1 MKLSLDRHLLS
12 SFVIFLSAIVL
23 ISSIS
28 YGINYAEAKD
38 QCAYSPGL
46 RNHFIKLP
54 DGRCMKVDYY
64 VSVECGREA
73 GLCTPRSPSDLSP
86 PPVPTPN
93 PTPIPAPTPPSAPT
107 QTSDNPWPTVGS
119 IIFVLIAS
127 YVANKIRKK
136 ITRIIRARKYHSST
150 RTKKRN
156 DSRVGFRNFRNWIRK
171 KITQIIRG
179 RKYHSST
186 RTKKRNYS
194 RVGFRNFRNWKNYV
208 RETKQSRR
216 DGKRDDA
223 YLDSLAEEFEY
234 EWESISRSGKA
245 AQFTHMYR
253 DIFDNEFARRQYEHK
268 KPKEKEGERR
278 EQKRQERE
286 EKLKQESTI
295 DLSKYY
301 KILGLKPGATKEKI
315 KARFRELTLKY
326 HSDRGGSDNKLKEII
341 EAKEIILKEMKKK

>member
-1 MKLSLDRHLLS
+1 M
-12 SFVIFLSAIVL
+12 
-23 ISSIS
+23 SSIL
-28 YGINYAEAKD
+28 YGTNYAEAKD

-156 DSRVGFRNFRNWIRK
+156 DSRVGFRNFRNW
-171 KITQIIRG
+171 
-179 RKYHSST
+179 
-186 RTKKRNYS
+186 
-194 RVGFRNFRNWKNYV
+194 KNYV
-208 RETKQSRR
+208 RETEQSRR
-216 DGKRDDA
+216 GRKRDDA
-223 YLDSLAEEFEY
+223 YLDSLAEEFED

-245 AQFTHMYR
+245 AQLTQMYR
-253 DIFDNEFARRQYEHK
+253 DIFDNEFTRRQYEHKRPHFWERYEHK

-286 EKLKQESTI
+286 EKPKQESTI

-301 KILGLKPGATKEKI
+301 KILGLKPDATKEKI

>member
-1 MKLSLDRHLLS
+1 MKLSLDRHLPS
-12 SFVIFLSAIVL
+12 SFVIFLSVIIL

-73 GLCTPRSPSDLSP
+73 GLCAPRSPSDLSP
-86 PPVPTPN
+86 PPVPTPDPN
-93 PTPIPAPTPPSAPT
+93 PIPAPTPPSAPP
-107 QTSDNPWPTVGS
+107 QTSDNPWPTIGS
-119 IIFVLIAS
+119 IIFILIVS
-127 YVANKIRKK
+127 YIANKIGKK
-136 ITRIIRARKYHSST
+136 ITRIIRARKYQSST

-156 DSRVGFRNFRNWIRK
+156 DSRVGFRNFRNW
-171 KITQIIRG
+171 
-179 RKYHSST
+179 
-186 RTKKRNYS
+186 
-194 RVGFRNFRNWKNYV
+194 KNYV
-208 RETKQSRR
+208 RETEQARR
-216 DGKRDDA
+216 DRKRDDA
-223 YLDSLAEEFEY
+223 FLDSLAEEFED
-234 EWESISRSGKA
+234 EWESISRTGKV
-245 AQFTHMYR
+245 AQFTQMYR
-253 DIFDNEFARRQYEHK
+253 DIFDNEFARRQYERKRPHFWERYEHK
-268 KPKEKEGERR
+268 KPKEKESERH
-278 EQKRQERE
+278 EHKRQERE
-286 EKLKQESTI
+286 EKREQEEKPKQESKI

-326 HSDRGGSDNKLKEII
+326 HSDRGGSDNKLKEVI

>member
-1 MKLSLDRHLLS
+1 M
-12 SFVIFLSAIVL
+12 
-23 ISSIS
+23 SSIL
-28 YGINYAEAKD
+28 YGTNYAEAKD

-64 VSVECGREA
+64 VSAECGREA
-73 GLCTPRSPSDLSP
+73 GLCTPRSLSDLSP
-86 PPVPTPN
+86 APTPD
-93 PTPIPAPTPPSAPT
+93 PTPIPALTSQSAPT
-107 QTSDNPWPTVGS
+107 QTSGNPWPTVGS
-119 IIFVLIAS
+119 IIFILIAS
-127 YVANKIRKK
+127 YIVNK
-136 ITRIIRARKYHSST
+136 
-150 RTKKRN
+150 
-156 DSRVGFRNFRNWIRK
+156 IRK

-186 RTKKRNYS
+186 QAKKRNDS

-208 RETKQSRR
+208 RETEQSRR
-216 DGKRDDA
+216 DGKRDDV

-245 AQFTHMYR
+245 AQLTQMYR

-268 KPKEKEGERR
+268 KPKEKEHERH
-278 EQKRQERE
+278 EQRRQERE
-286 EKLKQESTI
+286 KKPKQESII

-326 HSDRGGSDNKLKEII
+326 HSDRGGSDNKLKEVI

>member
-12 SFVIFLSAIVL
+12 SFVIFLSVIIL

-86 PPVPTPN
+86 APTLD
-93 PTPIPAPTPPSAPT
+93 PTPIPAPTSPSAPT
-107 QTSDNPWPTVGS
+107 QTSGNPWPTIGS
-119 IIFVLIAS
+119 IIFILIVS
-127 YVANKIRKK
+127 YIVNKIRKK
-136 ITRIIRARKYHSST
+136 ITRMIRARKYHSST

-156 DSRVGFRNFRNWIRK
+156 DSRVGFRNFRNWK
-171 KITQIIRG
+171 
-179 RKYHSST
+179 H
-186 RTKKRNYS
+186 
-194 RVGFRNFRNWKNYV
+194 YV
-208 RETKQSRR
+208 RETEQSRR

-223 YLDSLAEEFEY
+223 YLDGLAEEFEY

-268 KPKEKEGERR
+268 KPKEKESERH
-278 EQKRQERE
+278 EHKRQEQE
-286 EKLKQESTI
+286 EKREQEEKPKQESII

-301 KILGLKPGATKEKI
+301 KILDLKPGATKEKI

-326 HSDRGGSDNKLKEII
+326 HSDRGGSDDKLKEVI
-341 EAKEIILKEMKKK
+341 EAKEILLKNKKK

>member
-1 MKLSLDRHLLS
+1 MKLSLDRHLPS
-12 SFVIFLSAIVL
+12 SFVIFLSVIIL

-73 GLCTPRSPSDLSP
+73 GLCTPRSPSDLP
-86 PPVPTPN
+86 PAPIPDPNPVPAPTSD
-93 PTPIPAPTPPSAPT
+93 PTPIPAVTPPSAPT

-119 IIFVLIAS
+119 IIFVLIAF
-127 YVANKIRKK
+127 YVVNRIRKK
-136 ITRIIRARKYHSST
+136 ITQIIRARKYRSPT

-156 DSRVGFRNFRNWIRK
+156 DSRVGFRNFRNW
-171 KITQIIRG
+171 
-179 RKYHSST
+179 
-186 RTKKRNYS
+186 
-194 RVGFRNFRNWKNYV
+194 KNYV
-208 RETKQSRR
+208 RETEQARR
-216 DGKRDDA
+216 DGKRDDV
-223 YLDSLAEEFEY
+223 YLDGLAEEFEY
-234 EWESISRSGKA
+234 EWESISRSSKA
-245 AQFTHMYR
+245 ARFTQMYK

-268 KPKEKEGERR
+268 KPKEKESKRHKH
-278 EQKRQERE
+278 KRQERE
-286 EKLKQESTI
+286 EKREQEEKPKQENII

-326 HSDRGGSDNKLKEII
+326 HSDRGGSDDKLKEVI
-341 EAKEIILKEMKKK
+341 EAKEILLKNKKK

>member
-1 MKLSLDRHLLS
+1 
-12 SFVIFLSAIVL
+12 
-23 ISSIS
+23 
-28 YGINYAEAKD
+28 
-38 QCAYSPGL
+38 
-46 RNHFIKLP
+46 
-54 DGRCMKVDYY
+54 MKVDYY

-73 GLCTPRSPSDLSP
+73 GLCTPRSPSDLSRP
-86 PPVPTPN
+86 PVPTPVPTPN

-136 ITRIIRARKYHSST
+136 ITRIIRARKYNS
-150 RTKKRN
+150 
-156 DSRVGFRNFRNWIRK
+156 DLLERK
-171 KITQIIRG
+171 KEMI
-179 RKYHSST
+179 
-186 RTKKRNYS
+186 
-194 RVGFRNFRNWKNYV
+194 VELDF
-208 RETKQSRR
+208 ETSVIGKTMCVKQNNHEEA
-216 DGKRDDA
+216 GNGHDA
-223 YLDSLAEEFEY
+223 YLDSLAEEFED

-245 AQFTHMYR
+245 AQLIQMYR
-253 DIFDNEFARRQYEHK
+253 DIFDNEFTRRQYEHKRPHFWERYEHK
-268 KPKEKEGERR
+268 KPKEKEGERH

-326 HSDRGGSDNKLKEII
+326 HSDRGGSDDKLKEVI
-341 EAKEIILKEMKKK
+341 EAKEILLKNKKK

>member
-1 MKLSLDRHLLS
+1 MKLSLDRHLPS
-12 SFVIFLSAIVL
+12 SFVIFLSVIIL

-93 PTPIPAPTPPSAPT
+93 PTPIPASTPPSAPT

-136 ITRIIRARKYHSST
+136 ITRIIRARKYNSST

-156 DSRVGFRNFRNWIRK
+156 DSRVGFRNFRNW
-171 KITQIIRG
+171 
-179 RKYHSST
+179 
-186 RTKKRNYS
+186 
-194 RVGFRNFRNWKNYV
+194 KNYV
-208 RETKQSRR
+208 RETEQSRR
-216 DGKRDDA
+216 GRKRDDA
-223 YLDSLAEEFEY
+223 YLDSLAEEFED

-245 AQFTHMYR
+245 AQLTQMYR
-253 DIFDNEFARRQYEHK
+253 DIFDNEFTRRQYEHKRPHFWERYEHK
-268 KPKEKEGERR
+268 KPKEKEGERH

-286 EKLKQESTI
+286 EKPKQETTI

-326 HSDRGGSDNKLKEII
+326 HSDRGGSDDKLKEVI
-341 EAKEIILKEMKKK
+341 EAKEILLKSKKK

>member
-1 MKLSLDRHLLS
+1 MKLSLDRHLPS
-12 SFVIFLSAIVL
+12 SFVIFLSVIIL

-136 ITRIIRARKYHSST
+136 ITRIIRARKYNSST

-156 DSRVGFRNFRNWIRK
+156 DSRVGFRNFRNW
-171 KITQIIRG
+171 
-179 RKYHSST
+179 
-186 RTKKRNYS
+186 
-194 RVGFRNFRNWKNYV
+194 KNYV
-208 RETKQSRR
+208 RETEQSRR
-216 DGKRDDA
+216 GRKRDDA
-223 YLDSLAEEFEY
+223 YLDSLAEEFED

-245 AQFTHMYR
+245 AQLIQMYR

-268 KPKEKEGERR
+268 RPHFWERYEHKKPKEKEGERH

-286 EKLKQESTI
+286 EKPKQESTI

-326 HSDRGGSDNKLKEII
+326 HSDRGGSDDKLKEVI
-341 EAKEIILKEMKKK
+341 EAKEILLKNKKK

>member
-73 GLCTPRSPSDLSP
+73 GLCTPRSPSDLP
-86 PPVPTPN
+86 PAPIPDPN
-93 PTPIPAPTPPSAPT
+93 PIPAPTPPSAPT

-136 ITRIIRARKYHSST
+136 ITRIIRARKYNSST

-156 DSRVGFRNFRNWIRK
+156 DSRVGFRNFRNW
-171 KITQIIRG
+171 
-179 RKYHSST
+179 
-186 RTKKRNYS
+186 
-194 RVGFRNFRNWKNYV
+194 KNYV
-208 RETKQSRR
+208 RETEQSRR
-216 DGKRDDA
+216 GRKRDDA
-223 YLDSLAEEFEY
+223 YLDSLAEEFED

-245 AQFTHMYR
+245 AQLTQMYR
-253 DIFDNEFARRQYEHK
+253 DIFDNEFTRRQYEHKRPHFWERYEHK
-268 KPKEKEGERR
+268 KPKEKEGERH

-286 EKLKQESTI
+286 EKPKQETTI

-326 HSDRGGSDNKLKEII
+326 HSDRGGSDDKLKEVI
-341 EAKEIILKEMKKK
+341 EAKEILLKNKKK

>member
-1 MKLSLDRHLLS
+1 M
-12 SFVIFLSAIVL
+12 
-23 ISSIS
+23 SSIL
-28 YGINYAEAKD
+28 YGTNYAEAKD

-136 ITRIIRARKYHSST
+136 ITRIIRARKYNSST

-156 DSRVGFRNFRNWIRK
+156 DSRVGFRNFRNW
-171 KITQIIRG
+171 
-179 RKYHSST
+179 
-186 RTKKRNYS
+186 
-194 RVGFRNFRNWKNYV
+194 KNYV
-208 RETKQSRR
+208 RETEQARR

-223 YLDSLAEEFEY
+223 YLDRLAEEFED
-234 EWESISRSGKA
+234 EWESISRSSKA
-245 AQFTHMYR
+245 AQLIQMYR
-253 DIFDNEFARRQYEHK
+253 DIFDNEFAQRQYEHERLHFWNRREHK
-268 KPKEKEGERR
+268 KPKEKEHEGR

-286 EKLKQESTI
+286 EKPKQESTI

-301 KILGLKPGATKEKI
+301 KILGLTPGATKEKI
-315 KARFRELTLKY
+315 KARFRELILKH
-326 HSDRGGSDNKLKEII
+326 HSDRGGSDEKLKEII
-341 EAKEIILKEMKKK
+341 EAKEILLNKKKKK

>member
-1 MKLSLDRHLLS
+1 MKLSLDRHLPS
-12 SFVIFLSAIVL
+12 SFVIFLSVIIL

-156 DSRVGFRNFRNWIRK
+156 DSRVGFRNFRNW
-171 KITQIIRG
+171 
-179 RKYHSST
+179 
-186 RTKKRNYS
+186 
-194 RVGFRNFRNWKNYV
+194 KNYV
-208 RETKQSRR
+208 RETEQSRR
-216 DGKRDDA
+216 GRKRDDA
-223 YLDSLAEEFEY
+223 YLDSLAEEFED

-245 AQFTHMYR
+245 AQLIQMYR

-268 KPKEKEGERR
+268 RPHFWERYEHKKPKEKEGERH

-286 EKLKQESTI
+286 EKPKQESTI

-326 HSDRGGSDNKLKEII
+326 HSDRGGSDDKLKEVI
-341 EAKEIILKEMKKK
+341 EAKEILLKNKKK

>member
-1 MKLSLDRHLLS
+1 M
-12 SFVIFLSAIVL
+12 
-23 ISSIS
+23 SSIL
-28 YGINYAEAKD
+28 YGTNYAEAKD

-73 GLCTPRSPSDLSP
+73 GLCTPRSQSDLSP
-86 PPVPTPN
+86 APTPDPN
-93 PTPIPAPTPPSAPT
+93 PIPAPTSPSAPT

-150 RTKKRN
+150 RAKKRN
-156 DSRVGFRNFRNWIRK
+156 D
-171 KITQIIRG
+171 
-179 RKYHSST
+179 
-186 RTKKRNYS
+186 S

-208 RETKQSRR
+208 RETEQACRV
-216 DGKRDDA
+216 GKRDDA
-223 YLDSLAEEFEY
+223 YLDSLAEEFED
-234 EWESISRSGKA
+234 EWESISRSSKA
-245 AQFTHMYR
+245 AQLTQMYR
-253 DIFDNEFARRQYEHK
+253 DIFDNEFAQRQHERKRPHFWNRREHK
-268 KPKEKEGERR
+268 KPKEKERERH

-286 EKLKQESTI
+286 EKPKQESTI

-301 KILGLKPGATKEKI
+301 KILGLTPGATKEKI
-315 KARFRELTLKY
+315 KARFRELALKH
-326 HSDRGGSDNKLKEII
+326 HSDRGGSDEKLKEII
-341 EAKEIILKEMKKK
+341 EAKEILLNKKKKNS

>member
-1 MKLSLDRHLLS
+1 M
-12 SFVIFLSAIVL
+12 
-23 ISSIS
+23 SSIL
-28 YGINYAEAKD
+28 YGTNYAEAKD

-73 GLCTPRSPSDLSP
+73 GLCTPRSPSDLSSP
-86 PPVPTPN
+86 PA
-93 PTPIPAPTPPSAPT
+93 PAPTPTPVPIPTSPSSPT
-107 QTSDNPWPTVGS
+107 QTSDNIWPSILS

-150 RTKKRN
+150 RAKKRN
-156 DSRVGFRNFRNWIRK
+156 D
-171 KITQIIRG
+171 
-179 RKYHSST
+179 
-186 RTKKRNYS
+186 S

-208 RETKQSRR
+208 RETEQARR

-223 YLDSLAEEFEY
+223 YLDRLAEEFED
-234 EWESISRSGKA
+234 EWESISRSSKA
-245 AQFTHMYR
+245 AQLIQMYR
-253 DIFDNEFARRQYEHK
+253 DIFDNEFTQRQYEHERLHFWNRREHERSHFWNRREHERSHFWNRREHK
-268 KPKEKEGERR
+268 KPKEKERERH

-286 EKLKQESTI
+286 EKPKQESTV

-301 KILGLKPGATKEKI
+301 KILGLTSGATKEKI
-315 KARFRELTLKY
+315 KARFRELALKH
-326 HSDRGGSDNKLKEII
+326 HSDRGGSDEKLKEII
-341 EAKEIILKEMKKK
+341 EAKEILLNKKKKK

>member
-12 SFVIFLSAIVL
+12 SFVIFLSVIIL

-64 VSVECGREA
+64 VSAECGREA

-86 PPVPTPN
+86 PPAPTSD
-93 PTPIPAPTPPSAPT
+93 PTPIPAVTPPSAPT

-119 IIFVLIAS
+119 IIFVLIAF
-127 YVANKIRKK
+127 YVVNRIRKK
-136 ITRIIRARKYHSST
+136 ITQIIRARKYRSPT

-156 DSRVGFRNFRNWIRK
+156 DSRVGFRNFRNW
-171 KITQIIRG
+171 
-179 RKYHSST
+179 
-186 RTKKRNYS
+186 
-194 RVGFRNFRNWKNYV
+194 KNYV
-208 RETKQSRR
+208 RETEQSRR
-216 DGKRDDA
+216 GRKRDDA
-223 YLDSLAEEFEY
+223 YLDSLAEEFED

-245 AQFTHMYR
+245 AQLIQMYR
-253 DIFDNEFARRQYEHK
+253 DIFDNEFTRRQYEHKRPHFWERYEHK
-268 KPKEKEGERR
+268 KPKEKEGERH

-301 KILGLKPGATKEKI
+301 KILGLKPGVTKEKI

-326 HSDRGGSDNKLKEII
+326 HSDRGGSDDKLKEVI
-341 EAKEIILKEMKKK
+341 EAKEILLKNKKNR